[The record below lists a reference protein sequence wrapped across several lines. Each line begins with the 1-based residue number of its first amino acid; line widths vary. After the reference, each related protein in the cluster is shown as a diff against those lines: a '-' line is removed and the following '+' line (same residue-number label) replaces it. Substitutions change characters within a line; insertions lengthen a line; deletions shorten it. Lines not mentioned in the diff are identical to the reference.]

1 MTPHFACKMANS
13 LNVAHSSSVL
23 LSPHF
28 YRRQA
33 LVDFI
38 LAHADGDCRPHLE
51 VSILGHPFLGLLDS
65 GSSVTLVSGSV
76 VDKLLKLGL
85 TLKTNNRVEFQVA
98 NGDKCTSMG
107 TIATPICL
115 EGRVTVLEVLAVSR
129 LSSSLILGSDFWMAM
144 DVIPDLKRD
153 IWHFGSECIPVSSG
167 IQTGSTLTLNQ
178 QRLLEDMLTEKFARM
193 KDGLGYTTL
202 IEHEITLQSD
212 AKPIKQRYYP
222 VSPSK
227 QRLLDEE
234 LNKMLK
240 EGIVEPSKSPWSSPA
255 LLVPKDG
262 GTKHRFCVDYRTLN
276 AVTKKDAYPLPYI
289 SSILDRLKGARF
301 LSSLDIKSAYHQI
314 AIKEESKELT
324 AFTIPGR
331 GLFQFRRMPFGLTN
345 APATW
350 QRLIDRVIGA
360 DLEPYVF
367 VYLDDIIVISP
378 DFHTHLKVLA
388 EVLERLIKAGLTV
401 SREKCHFC
409 RPSLKYLGYVVDSEG
424 LHVDVSKVEAMLN
437 VPPPRNAKEVRR
449 FVGMASWYRRFIP
462 NFATILKPLT
472 ELTRKNVHFLW
483 TDKCQ
488 ESFSAIKN
496 CLVSAPVL
504 TCPDFEKPFLLQ
516 TDASAYGIGAVL
528 TQIYPDGE
536 RVICFLSRSLSRT
549 EMNYTTTERECL
561 AVIWAIEKLR
571 HFLEGS
577 HFTVITDHSSLLW
590 LHNIKDP
597 TGRLARWALRL
608 QPYDYTI
615 VHRKGREHV
624 VPDFLSRSV
633 PEKVGAIEIPH
644 VVDTFPQTTDR
655 WYLNMLAKVENNP
668 EKYRPWR
675 VNNGLVY
682 KYVRCDIP
690 ELSAEENYW
699 KLVVPKDKRKII
711 LEENHDQ
718 PKSGHLGV
726 YKTFWRLRRLF
737 TWPSMR
743 ADVARYVRNCTTCAQ
758 HKPEQKRP
766 AGLMGSR
773 PEIQRPWQMVSLDFM
788 GPFPRS
794 KSGFSYLLVICDY
807 FSKYVLLFPLRS
819 AKARYL
825 VSYVNNHLFSHFG
838 VPEFLICDNGQQ
850 MRSKDFQNLCNQHG
864 VKICYTANYLPRAD
878 PAERYN
884 RIIKTMISCY
894 IKKDHKSWDENL
906 SAVGCA
912 LRTCKS
918 EVTGFC
924 PYYVNFGR
932 EYIGDGRE
940 YRYLLKERR
949 DGAPPRPANDFEKRA
964 LGYQKMFRQINQRLV
979 AAQERNRN
987 VYNLRRRP
995 VNYNIGDLVW
1005 RKNRVLSDAAK
1016 GIKAGLCPAFI
1027 GPYVV
1032 RRKVGSWTYEL
1043 EDEDGKP
1050 LNGTWHVQDLK
1061 PVVEVEDR

>member
-1 MTPHFACKMANS
+1 MTPPYPYQMANS
-13 LNVAHSSSVL
+13 LVEAQTLSIP
-23 LSPHF
+23 LSPNF

-38 LAHADGDCRPHLE
+38 LAHAEGDCRPHLE

-65 GSSVTLVSGSV
+65 GSSVTLVSGLV
-76 VDKLLKLGL
+76 LDKLLKLGL
-85 TLKTNNRVEFQVA
+85 TLKTNNTVKFRVA
-98 NGDKCTSMG
+98 NGDMCTSIG
-107 TIATPICL
+107 TVITPICL
-115 EGRVTVLEVLAVSR
+115 EGKVKVLEVLAVSQ

-144 DVIPDLKRD
+144 DVVPDLKRD
-153 IWHFGSECIPVSSG
+153 IWYFGKDRVLDTCG
-167 IQTGSTLTLNQ
+167 IQTDSVLTSSQ
-178 QRLLEDMLTEKFARM
+178 QKQLKNMLSEKFMRM
-193 KDGLGYTTL
+193 KEGLGYTTM
-202 IEHEITLQSD
+202 IEHEIILQPD
-212 AKPIKQRYYP
+212 TRPVKQRYYP
-222 VSPSK
+222 VSPVK

-234 LNKMLK
+234 LNRMLK

-255 LLVPKDG
+255 ILVPKDG
-262 GTKHRFCVDYRTLN
+262 GTKYRFCVDYRALN
-276 AVTKKDAYPLPYI
+276 AVTRKDAYPLPYI

-314 AIKEESKELT
+314 AIKEDSKELT

-350 QRLIDRVIGA
+350 QRLIDRVIGD

-367 VYLDDIIVISP
+367 VYLDDIIIISP
-378 DFHTHLKVLA
+378 DFDTHLNVLGKVLD
-388 EVLERLIKAGLTV
+388 RLIQAGLTV
-401 SREKCHFC
+401 SQEKCHFC
-409 RPSLKYLGYVVDSEG
+409 RPSLKYLGYVVDSRG

-437 VPPPRNAKEVRR
+437 VPTPRNVKEVRR

-472 ELTRKNVHFLW
+472 ELTRKNVHFQW
-483 TDKCQ
+483 SHQCQ
-488 ESFSAIKN
+488 EAFSTIKN

-528 TQIYPDGE
+528 TQPYPDGE
-536 RVICFLSRSLSRT
+536 RVICFLSRSLSKT

-561 AVIWAIEKLR
+561 AVIWAVEKLR
-571 HFLEGS
+571 HFLEGT
-577 HFTVITDHSSLLW
+577 HFTIITDHASLLW
-590 LHNIKDP
+590 LHNLKDP

-608 QPYDYTI
+608 QPYNYTLI
-615 VHRKGREHV
+615 HRKGREHV

-633 PEKVGAIEIPH
+633 PEIAEVVEAKHP
-644 VVDTFPQTTDR
+644 VDTLSQTTDR
-655 WYLNMLAKVENNP
+655 WYLNMLVKVENNP
-668 EKYRPWR
+668 EKYRQWR
-675 VNNGLVY
+675 VSNGLLY

-690 ELSAEENYW
+690 ELSHEEDYW

-711 LEENHDQ
+711 LEENHDS

-726 YKTFWRLRRLF
+726 YKTFWRLRRLY
-737 TWPSMR
+737 TWPKMR
-743 ADVARYVRNCTTCAQ
+743 SDVARYVRNCNICAQ

-773 PEIQRPWQMVSLDFM
+773 PEIHRPWQMVSLDFM

-794 KSGFSYLLVICDY
+794 KSGCSYLLVICDY
-807 FSKYVLLFPLRS
+807 FSKYVLLCPLRS
-819 AKARYL
+819 AKAHYL
-825 VSYVNNHLFSHFG
+825 VSYVSNQVFAHFG
-838 VPEFLICDNGQQ
+838 VPEFLLCDNGQQ
-850 MRSKDFQNLCNQHG
+850 MRSKEFQKLCDQHG

-894 IKKDHKSWDENL
+894 IKKDHKQWDEHL
-906 SAVGCA
+906 PAVGCA

-918 EVTGFC
+918 EVTGFS
-924 PYYVNFGR
+924 PYYINFGR
-932 EYIGDGRE
+932 EYVGDGRE
-940 YRYLLKERR
+940 YRHLLKERR
-949 DGAPPRPANDFEKRA
+949 DGTHPRPVNELEKRA
-964 LGYQKMFRQINQRLV
+964 VGFQKMFYQIKKRIE
-979 AAQERNRN
+979 AAQERNRQ

-995 VNYNIGDLVW
+995 VNYDVGDLVW
-1005 RKNRVLSDAAK
+1005 RKNRVLSDASK

-1032 RRKVGSWTYEL
+1032 RCKVGSWTYEL
-1043 EDEDGKP
+1043 EDEEGKP

-1061 PVVEVEDR
+1061 PVLDASED